1 MVNRIYFFCSLA
13 AQVSNLLHQQ
23 HWLVFNPS
31 TWFQSL
37 VNAPVFGSDG
47 SRLSGANY
55 VAMLY
60 GRPTADSL
68 SPAVVGL
75 TTQIMPPVPFTIT
88 VNGQGGYFFFTDSP
102 GYVQIRSSLDPWLQ
116 VRAWDARRGASYE
129 AVKALGI
136 GGYGESNLFQKH
148 GGNPFGLPSP
158 PEPLIGLQSFNLVPE
173 PSAVLLLLVGLPL
186 LLLRKLRF
194 K

>member
-1 MVNRIYFFCSLA
+1 MKRLLWYSVALWIVLNAGRSFGQGTFYFANYISGG
-13 AQVSNLLHQQ
+13 
-23 HWLVFNPS
+23 
-31 TWFQSL
+31 L
-37 VNAPVFGSDG
+37 VNAPVFDSDG

-60 GRPTADSL
+60 GGPTPDSL
-68 SPAVVGL
+68 QPALDQVGL
-75 TTQIMPPVPFTIT
+75 AFSPEPFREGTFA
-88 VNGQGGYFFFTDSP
+88 GYFART
-102 GYVQIRSSLDPWLQ
+102 GYVQIPNVPSLFPWLQ
-116 VRAWDARRGASYE
+116 VRAWDSRLGSTYE

-136 GGYGESNLFQKH
+136 GGYGESNLFQKQ

-186 LLLRKLRF
+186 LLLRKRRF